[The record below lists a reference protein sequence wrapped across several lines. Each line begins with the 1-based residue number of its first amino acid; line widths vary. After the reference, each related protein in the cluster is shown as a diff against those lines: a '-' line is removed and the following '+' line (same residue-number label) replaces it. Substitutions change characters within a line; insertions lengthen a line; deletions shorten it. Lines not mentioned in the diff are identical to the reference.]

1 MVSVCQQHT
10 CFRYLTQCLPIQ
22 DGCVMLRQMHGQKV
36 STCVDCSIA
45 IDLSLP
51 AQAWQRHAAKL
62 NTLAS
67 FGQFDQV

>member
-1 MVSVCQQHT
+1 
-10 CFRYLTQCLPIQ
+10 
-22 DGCVMLRQMHGQKV
+22 MLRQMHGQKV